1 MCGRYVLVDGQKVF
15 MTFEQIR
22 DAKAAGIKIE
32 ELPPRYNISPQQ
44 TAPVVAIRNDELIVE
59 SMKWGLVP
67 HWSKDGKI
75 QFNTINAKSET
86 LDQSKLYA
94 PYFKS
99 SRCLVPATGFYEW
112 KEITNASGFKEKQ
125 PMYISMKDGKP
136 FLMAGLFSVWKDEKG
151 NEHPTYT
158 IVTTTP
164 NELVADIHNRM
175 PVIIPEEKIKEWLD
189 RNNKDVESLKKLLV
203 PYPAGKMQAVPVSK
217 MVNNPRNDNPDLVK
231 PITFSDLP
239 PAEKMEAQVPTKK
252 RKPSTRGKR
261 K

>member
-1 MCGRYVLVDGQKVF
+1 MCGRYVLADGKKVF
-15 MTFEQIR
+15 MTFDQIKK
-22 DAKAAGIKIE
+22 AKAAGIKIE
-32 ELPPRYNISPQQ
+32 ELPPRYNIAPQQ

-59 SMKWGLVP
+59 SMKWGLIP

-75 QFNTINAKSET
+75 SFNTINAKSET
-86 LDQSKLYA
+86 LDQSKTYA

-112 KEITNASGFKEKQ
+112 KEIKNANGLKEKQ

-158 IVTTTP
+158 IITTTP
-164 NELVADIHNRM
+164 NELVSQIHNRM
-175 PVIIPEEKIKEWLD
+175 PVIMPEEKINEWLD
-189 RNNKDVESLKKLLV
+189 RNNKDTESLKKFLV
-203 PYPAGKMQAVPVSK
+203 PYPGEKMQAVPVSK

-231 PITFSDLP
+231 PIKPSDLP
-239 PAEKMEAQVPTKK
+239 PAEKMADQAPPKQQSSSTRDK
-252 RKPSTRGKR
+252 RK
-261 K
+261 